1 MSRWRIVTAGVS
13 ATLLVGVLAG
23 CTSSDAD
30 DAAPVPASMQEAV
43 QTAER
48 VLQVTDVH
56 AETGSTLLEGP
67 TFGPDGQLYV
77 VDVTAPAGE
86 PKVMRIDLESDEV
99 ETVYTDDSSAF
110 TSAQFSP
117 FDERLYL
124 TDIAGGTIMSIT
136 ADGDDPRIF
145 FTGDVD
151 GQRLSPDDIA
161 FDEDGD
167 LFVSDFTAFPGVPA
181 EEAAS
186 SGRVVRIDGGTGE
199 ASVVASGLASPN
211 GISFTADW
219 SGLWVSQYAANR
231 IDLIT
236 LDEER
241 TGVASVHPSMYVSA
255 GAAQIDSSAVDA
267 DGNVYQAFEGKPQI
281 DVHSPDGDLLATIRV
296 PEGHEGLSSATN
308 LAVRPGT
315 TEAYM
320 TVSGEAGGFVYAFQS
335 LSEGARQSNGG

>member
-1 MSRWRIVTAGVS
+1 VSRRRPLAAAASV
-13 ATLLVGVLAG
+13 TLLVGVLAG
-23 CTSSDAD
+23 CTTSDAD
-30 DAAPVPASMQEAV
+30 DAAPAAPQEAV

-67 TFGPDGQLYV
+67 TFGPDGLLYL
-77 VDVTAPAGE
+77 VDVTAPAGQ
-86 PKVMRIDLESDEV
+86 PKVMRLDLETEDI

-117 FDERLYL
+117 LDERLYL
-124 TDIAGGTIMSIT
+124 TDIAGGTITSIT
-136 ADGDDPRIF
+136 PDGDDPQTF
-145 FTGDVD
+145 FSGDVD

-161 FDEDGD
+161 FDEEGN
-167 LFVSDFTAFPGVPA
+167 LFVSDFTAFPGVPT
-181 EEAAS
+181 EAAAS
-186 SGRVVRIDGGTGE
+186 GGRVVRLDGRTGE
-199 ASVVASGLASPN
+199 ASVLASGLASPN

-231 IDLIT
+231 IDLLT

-241 TGVASVHPSMYVSA
+241 TGVASLHPSVYVSA
-255 GAAQIDSSAVDA
+255 GTAQIDSSAVDA

-296 PEGHEGLSSATN
+296 PEGDEGLSSATN

-315 TEAYM
+315 TESYM
-320 TVSGEAGGFVYAFQS
+320 TVSGEAGGFLYRFDA
-335 LSEGARQSNGG
+335 LGEATRQTNGG